1 MGARANGATV
11 KSLVEEI
18 ISLDETSLAEA
29 VTFLSQK
36 DPDLARIVKTL
47 GPPPLWKREPGFPTL
62 VYLILEQ
69 QVSLASAKAS
79 YERLIA
85 VIGPAL
91 HPEAFLKLNARTL
104 KRIGFSRQKAGYC
117 RLLAQSILKK
127 QLDLDAVHQMT
138 DSAARTELIRLKGI
152 GPWTADVYLLT
163 ALRRPDAWPVGDLAL
178 QKAVRRVKR
187 LRKHPSPAKLERIGR
202 SWRPWRA
209 VAARLLWHEYLSQA
223 RNQPEEQ
230 RRNCRACP
238 QPPL

>member
-1 MGARANGATV
+1 
-11 KSLVEEI
+11 VEEI

-29 VTFLSQK
+29 VTFLSQQ
-36 DPDLARIVKTL
+36 DPDLARIVENL

-85 VIGPAL
+85 VTGTAL
-91 HPEAFLKLNARTL
+91 HPEAFLKLNARAL
-104 KRIGFSRQKAGYC
+104 KRIGFSRQKARYC
-117 RLLAQSILKK
+117 RLLAQSIVNK
-127 QLDLDAVHQMT
+127 QLDLDAVHQMS
-138 DSAARTELIRLKGI
+138 DSAARTELIRIKGI

-163 ALRRPDAWPVGDLAL
+163 ALRL

-187 LRKHPSPAKLERIGR
+187 LRKHPSPAKLERIGN

-209 VAARLLWHEYLSQA
+209 VAARLLWHDYLSQA
-223 RNQPEEQ
+223 KRST
-230 RRNCRACP
+230 
-238 QPPL
+238 